1 VLALASAPWA
11 APCLAQTDGEAA
23 DAEMGASSGASATGT
38 SSEALLL
45 FDAPEGCPQRADFM
59 AELERILAR
68 RWSALPADLSI
79 SVRIAPGEV
88 GFVVQVGIG
97 FGDGTPEGMRTLRD
111 ATCRPLVLASALI
124 VALAVDPDAALIAA
138 TTPVEVPVAVP
149 AIEPPL
155 AIESPSRDLA
165 SPYDRR
171 PPPITAPLL
180 GIGVGVALD
189 VGLLP
194 QPSAG
199 PVLEGVLR
207 IEQFDVRARATYL
220 APTSALLADG
230 MGLEGVGAEVSAWL
244 GAVEG
249 CFRPI
254 DDPRLAVCAGLH
266 GGALLGRVL
275 GPISSPAPGSPAG
288 PWLAVGA
295 GVWLPWAPWDALDI
309 ELSIEGLV
317 SVVRPR
323 FEVAGIEAAIFEPF
337 AVGARFGLVVHLD
350 LRP

>member
-1 VLALASAPWA
+1 MRADDA
-11 APCLAQTDGEAA
+11 AGA
-23 DAEMGASSGASATGT
+23 ASSG
-38 SSEALLL
+38 EARLA
-45 FDAPEGCPQRADFM
+45 FEAPEGCPQRGEFV

-68 RWSALPADLSI
+68 AWSALPPDLSI
-79 SVRIAPGEV
+79 SVRVAPGEV

-97 FGDGTPEGMRTLRD
+97 FGDGSPEGVRTLRD
-111 ATCRPLVLASALI
+111 AMCRPLVLASALI

-138 TTPVEVPVAVP
+138 TTPVEVPAP
-149 AIEPPL
+149 PPFEPPVR
-155 AIESPSRDLA
+155 ESPSVDLG

-171 PPPITAPLL
+171 APPITAPLL

-199 PVLEGVLR
+199 PVIEGVLR
-207 IEQFDVRARATYL
+207 IERFDVRARATYL
-220 APTSALLADG
+220 APTSAVLSDP
-230 MGLEGVGAEVSAWL
+230 MGVDGVGAEVSAWL

-266 GGALLGRVL
+266 GGALLGRVF
-275 GPISSPAPGSPAG
+275 GPISSPAPGMPAG